1 MSKLTELEFA
11 INQTTGLAAHAE
23 GDLLVVESAD
33 HDFSLTVTAN
43 DEAIMVV
50 SHLFS
55 TSEVTEVAALNELF
69 LKLSPVVP
77 LSAIGKIEND
87 YILYGSMAP
96 NTIVENAIYEVQQH
110 FDNHDDVLASASE
123 LLA

>member
-1 MSKLTELEFA
+1 MSKLTELEYA
-11 INQTTGLAAHAE
+11 INQKSGLAAHSDGE
-23 GDLLVVESAD
+23 LLVVESAN
-33 HDFSLTVTAN
+33 HDFSLSVTAN

-55 TSEVTEVAALNELF
+55 GNEVSNVTELNELF

-77 LSAIGKIEND
+77 LSALGKIEND

-123 LLA
+123 LLV